1 MPCLINTCQR
11 GTLRA
16 ALLGKLIVVCF
27 GAGVDSTAML
37 LALRAAGL
45 RPDAITFADTG
56 GEKPETLVHIERMQK
71 ILHAWDWPPIE
82 LCRVRTQPQTPYTD
96 LYGNCWTNETL
107 PSLAFGMKSCSI
119 RWKHV
124 PQDQHLMGVTRGPN
138 RRPPH
143 PLWLRSRAQG
153 QRIVKLIGYDCGRA
167 DRRRAGASFAAARA
181 DGPFDFV
188 YPLQLIGWTRVDC
201 VRAIAADLGPDMVP
215 IKSACYF
222 CPASRPWE
230 LFWLAGHHP
239 GLLDEALG
247 LERRALTGRHSRFDE
262 VDFGSSWEEMVRDAP
277 SFPSTK
283 TTVGLGRSFAWNH
296 WARLNGVVGDDF
308 TVIRGQ
314 RRRFIRLAQ
323 QLQADDNAL
332 DARAG
337 LPAGAVDVR

>member
-1 MPCLINTCQR
+1 M
-11 GTLRA
+11 
-16 ALLGKLIVVCF
+16 V
-27 GAGVDSTAML
+27 
-37 LALRAAGL
+37 
-45 RPDAITFADTG
+45 
-56 GEKPETLVHIERMQK
+56 
-71 ILHAWDWPPIE
+71 
-82 LCRVRTQPQTPYTD
+82 
-96 LYGNCWTNETL
+96 
-107 PSLAFGMKSCSI
+107 CSI
-119 RWKHV
+119 V
-124 PQDQHLMGVTRGPN
+124 L
-138 RRPPH
+138 
-143 PLWLRSRAQG
+143 
-153 QRIVKLIGYDCGRA
+153 
-167 DRRRAGASFAAARA
+167 
-181 DGPFDFV
+181 
-188 YPLQLIGWTRVDC
+188 GWTRVDC
-201 VRAIAADLGPDMVP
+201 VRAIAADMGPDMVP

-239 GLLDEALG
+239 GLLDESLG

>member
-1 MPCLINTCQR
+1 MLHHLGIAFAAFLLCFATPVLAAREFTDDAGRKI
-11 GTLRA
+11 TLPDKVER
-16 ALLGKLIVVCF
+16 VY
-27 GAGVDSTAML
+27 
-37 LALRAAGL
+37 AAGPPASVIVFAL
-45 RPDAITFADTG
+45 APD
-56 GEKPETLVHIERMQK
+56 K
-71 ILHAWDWPPIE
+71 
-82 LCRVRTQPQTPYTD
+82 
-96 LYGNCWTNETL
+96 
-107 PSLAFGMKSCSI
+107 
-119 RWKHV
+119 
-124 PQDQHLMGVTRGPN
+124 
-138 RRPPH
+138 
-143 PLWLRSRAQG
+143 
-153 QRIVKLIGYDCGRA
+153 
-167 DRRRAGASFAAARA
+167 
-181 DGPFDFV
+181 
-188 YPLQLIGWTRVDC
+188 LIGWTRVDC

-239 GLLDEALG
+239 GLLDESLG

-296 WARLNGVVGDDF
+296 WARLNGVVGDDC

-337 LPAGAVDVR
+337 LASANAARTASSAPGSAQRSTTVAAMALAPSITARSPSGPPA